1 MDGQHYEEAIEVLMA
16 LKSKPSWMENPSNA
30 RKTFNNLGYCNFLLQ
45 KYPESAENYEQSTL
59 LAGELQDTT
68 KWITSQM
75 SLAMAYREMGLYS
88 KSILVNQEALRLSKI
103 RMDWESEGSIL
114 NAIGIMYQNLREW
127 DKAIGLHRD
136 ALGLS
141 AAHDDSLM
149 VSYLMTN
156 LAISHEAMGYLDSSL
171 YYNLLSLKI
180 KELLQLDQ
188 LDQVSNINNI
198 GEDYLIMDSL
208 DLAAQYLTLANKL
221 YLEKADKNGLIGNYN
236 NLAKL
241 SLKKSLFDEAELYL
255 NESMKL
261 LEETEVKNLYLDYL
275 TLRTALLEGQ
285 KRYVEALASYK
296 ELSALQEEIFQSEQ
310 LDVQR
315 VEASYA
321 LREKDLEAQNLAQE
335 IALAK
340 AASRRNAQLVLFLL
354 LGLVAASVVAFFFIR
369 LNRKLADSYKLI
381 QLQKLD
387 LKHSTFNMLNRIQSM
402 LRITSYSLPDT
413 ESREKLYQVESA
425 ILSAASLQQFTY
437 GIEHTDEGSLG
448 EFLKELVGR
457 LKEAF
462 SSSGHTGISYLVD
475 IRDDAVLPVTT
486 LLNCGMM
493 VGEIVT
499 NAVKYAFVNEPEPKI
514 SVCLSRLDSCLLLQV
529 GDNGKGMRM
538 ERKNDGVGAD
548 LVRKLARLMKAELI
562 VDNNGGTWY
571 RIKFKA
577 TS

>member
-1 MDGQHYEEAIEVLMA
+1 MDGEHYEEAIEVLMA

-30 RKTFNNLGYCNFLLQ
+30 RKTYNNLGYCHFLLQ
-45 KYPESAENYEQSTL
+45 KYPQSAENYEQATL
-59 LAGELQDTT
+59 LAEELRDTT

-75 SLAMAYREMGLYS
+75 SLAIAYREMGLYA
-88 KSILVNQEALRLSKI
+88 KSIFENQEALRLSKI
-103 RMDWESEGSIL
+103 RKDWESEGSIL

-127 DKAIGLHRD
+127 EKAIHIHTE
-136 ALGLS
+136 ALELFT
-141 AAHDDSLM
+141 AHDDSLM

-156 LAISHEAMGYLDSSL
+156 VAISHEAQGLVDSSL
-171 YYNLLSLKI
+171 FYNLRSLKI

-188 LDQVSNINNI
+188 LEQVSNINNI

-208 DLAAQYLTLANKL
+208 DLAAQYLTLANEL
-221 YLEKADKNGLIGNYN
+221 YLEKGDKNGLIGNYN

-255 NESMKL
+255 NESMEL

-354 LGLVAASVVAFFFIR
+354 LGLVAACVVAFFFIR
-369 LNRKLADSYKLI
+369 LNRKLADSYKLV
-381 QLQKLD
+381 QLQRSD
-387 LKHSTFNMLNRIQSM
+387 LKHATFNTLNRIQSM
-402 LRITSYSLPDT
+402 LRITSNSMPDIA
-413 ESREKLYQVESA
+413 SKEKLYQVESA

-437 GIEHTDEGSLG
+437 GIEHKEEGSLG
-448 EFLKELVGR
+448 QFIKELVGR

-462 SSSGHTGISYLVD
+462 NSSGHAGISYLVD
-475 IRDDAVLPVTT
+475 IREDTVLPVNT

-514 SVCLSRLDSCLLLQV
+514 NVCLSRSGSHLLLEV
-529 GDNGKGMRM
+529 GDNGIGLVPEK
-538 ERKNDGVGAD
+538 KNNGVGAD
-548 LVRKLARLMKAELI
+548 LIKKLAKLMKAEI
-562 VDNNGGTWY
+562 SVHNQAGTWY

-577 TS
+577 